1 MLLAT
6 RATEKVKIGEFP
18 RPKREPRIHSAS
30 PPRTCGYGGVEGG
43 SSVPGDFHLS
53 LFATLLLITADIK
66 KRRNP
71 AARATKT
78 SKIRN
83 RQTLFSR
90 HERRFDI

>member
-6 RATEKVKIGEFP
+6 RANEKVKIGEFP

-43 SSVPGDFHLS
+43 SSVSRDFHLS

-66 KRRNP
+66 KRRNSCG
-71 AARATKT
+71 TGDK
-78 SKIRN
+78 N
-83 RQTLFSR
+83 
-90 HERRFDI
+90 E